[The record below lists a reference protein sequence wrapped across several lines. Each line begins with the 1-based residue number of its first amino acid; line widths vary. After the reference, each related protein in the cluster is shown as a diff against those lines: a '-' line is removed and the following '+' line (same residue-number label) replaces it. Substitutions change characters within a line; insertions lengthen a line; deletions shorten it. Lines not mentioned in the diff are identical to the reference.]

1 MFNPQGGG
9 IQWDF
14 FIFFIFANENI
25 NAIYT
30 VGRAASVGRRT
41 LKEATKGPICVAM
54 HSLM

>member
-9 IQWDF
+9 IQWDGF
-14 FIFFIFANENI
+14 FFANKHI

-41 LKEATKGPICVAM
+41 LKEATKGLIRVAM
-54 HSLM
+54 HSLK

>member
-9 IQWDF
+9 IQWDVF
-14 FIFFIFANENI
+14 FFFSNKHI

-41 LKEATKGPICVAM
+41 LKEATKGPIRVAM

>member
-9 IQWDF
+9 IQWDGVF
-14 FIFFIFANENI
+14 FANKHI

-41 LKEATKGPICVAM
+41 LKEATKGLIRVAM
-54 HSLM
+54 HSLK

>member
-1 MFNPQGGG
+1 MFNPQGVE
-9 IQWDF
+9 IQWDVF
-14 FIFFIFANENI
+14 FFANKHI

-41 LKEATKGPICVAM
+41 LKEATKGPIRVAM